1 VCKQG
6 SLITH
11 VFIAKSRDKQKRVEK
26 QPGQSF
32 NSWMKTVDEKE
43 YLGGRV
49 SSCVR
54 VEERETSGEDHRVLT
69 PNLFLPLR
77 EGRQVDII

>member
-32 NSWMKTVDEKE
+32 NNWMNTVVEKE
-43 YLGGRV
+43 YLGWACMQLCGYRGEV
-49 SSCVR
+49 L
-54 VEERETSGEDHRVLT
+54 VERTTGCRPH
-69 PNLFLPLR
+69 PPFLYAR
-77 EGRQVDII
+77 EGR